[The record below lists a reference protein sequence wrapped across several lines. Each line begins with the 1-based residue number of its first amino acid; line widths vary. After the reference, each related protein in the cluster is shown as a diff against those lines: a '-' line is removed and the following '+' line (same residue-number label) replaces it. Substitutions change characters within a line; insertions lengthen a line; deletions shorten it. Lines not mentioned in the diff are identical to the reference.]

1 MSELSSFL
9 VRILLELIVAVI
21 AKEEDNGL
29 PPRVV
34 ISLLWPVLLLPLF
47 FDVANVV

>member
-9 VRILLELIVAVI
+9 VRILFELMIGVVAE
-21 AKEEDNGL
+21 EEDNDL

-34 ISLLWPVLLLPLF
+34 TPLLWPVLLLPLF
-47 FDVANVV
+47 FDDANVV